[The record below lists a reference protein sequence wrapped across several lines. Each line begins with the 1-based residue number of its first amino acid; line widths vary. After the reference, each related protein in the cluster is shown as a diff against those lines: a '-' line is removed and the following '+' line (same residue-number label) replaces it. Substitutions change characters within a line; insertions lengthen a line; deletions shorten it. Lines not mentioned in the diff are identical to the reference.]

1 MRDGAPSSARL
12 PLGAPACAPAPVAE
26 ANRLLPAIN
35 LFRVMANA
43 DALYPAYIRFVNLL
57 FKRLELDAALL
68 RMVVL
73 HVARRSDCLY
83 AWRQNVVVATS
94 VGVTPEQVDAL
105 SRDDVFAACFD
116 ARQRTALAFTDEVI
130 NLIEVTD
137 GTCADAKA
145 AFSDRAITEMLY
157 VIGTNMF
164 ISRVAR
170 TGRVPMDARPADA
183 PPTD

>member
-1 MRDGAPSSARL
+1 MRDSAPGPARR
-12 PLGAPACAPAPVAE
+12 PLVDPACAPAPVVE
-26 ANRLLPAIN
+26 ALSWLPAIN
-35 LFRVMANA
+35 LFRAMANA
-43 DALYPAYIRFVNLL
+43 DALYPAYIRYVNLL
-57 FKRLELDAALL
+57 FKHLELDAALL

-73 HVARRSDCLY
+73 HVARRSECLY

-105 SRDDVFAACFD
+105 DRGDLSAACFD
-116 ARQRTALAFTDEVI
+116 ARHRTAFAFTDEVMD
-130 NLIEVTD
+130 LIEVTD
-137 GTCADAKA
+137 RTYADAKA

-157 VIGTNMF
+157 VIGTYMF

-170 TGRVPMDARPADA
+170 TGRVPLDAHPADA